1 MMTPQPSV
9 GEAVAIT
16 ATDNEPLLLVSTVSG
31 VLLTDLATEAL
42 HRLHATE
49 PDTATRRDIRHADD
63 RMSFCRR
70 PFQIVDAGFRLRHG
84 TILLVKL

>member
-1 MMTPQPSV
+1 MTPQPSV

-16 ATDNEPLLLVSTVSG
+16 ATDNEPLLLVSTFSG
-31 VLLTDLATEAL
+31 VLLAEIVTEPL

-49 PDTATRRDIRHADD
+49 PDAATRRAIRHADD
-63 RMSFCRR
+63 RMSFYRR
-70 PFQIVDAGFRLRHG
+70 PFQMVDAGFRLRHG